1 MEKMVFLMR
10 EYLMS
15 FPYSVTTVFWGQYHP
30 LMKYSM
36 LSLHGQQLPTA
47 A

>member
-15 FPYSVTTVFWGQYHP
+15 LPYSVTAVSTDSSFI
-30 LMKYSM
+30 
-36 LSLHGQQLPTA
+36 
-47 A
+47 